1 MSYYKKYCVSVGME
15 AIKKGKTSI
24 QKIIE
29 NTGLT
34 GNILTKFGV
43 EGMVILRR
51 CHRDFMQKESEKS
64 A

>member
-1 MSYYKKYCVSVGME
+1 MASIFLERY
-15 AIKKGKTSI
+15 KKGKTSI
-24 QKIIE
+24 HKIIE